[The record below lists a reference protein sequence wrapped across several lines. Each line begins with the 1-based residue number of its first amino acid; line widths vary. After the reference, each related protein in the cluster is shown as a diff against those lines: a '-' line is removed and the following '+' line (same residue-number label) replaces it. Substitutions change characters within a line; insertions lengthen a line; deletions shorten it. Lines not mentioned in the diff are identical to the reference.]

1 MHCCTGDEHLAQ
13 ASENNVIDLL
23 FTYTINV
30 LKKHLVPVVH
40 VCSWK

>member
-1 MHCCTGDEHLAQ
+1 MHCCTADEHLAQ

-30 LKKHLVPVVH
+30 FIETFGSCYACL
-40 VCSWK
+40 